1 MSMMKDEKA
10 LLQKSIEAA
19 LKAGEAILDVYKNED
34 FGVEMKSD
42 NSPLTIADK
51 RAHEIIVKTLKSTGY
66 NVLSEEGKNID
77 YKERSQW
84 EKFWMVDPLD
94 GTKEFVKRNGEF
106 TVNIALIEN
115 NTPVM
120 GVIFVPVL
128 SELYFASDFT
138 GAKKININTSDL
150 ALANDIE
157 KLSGNASALKG
168 KKTGEDIMVVASR
181 SHFNEDTENFINKL
195 KTKFNS
201 IDFVSKGSSLKLCLV
216 AEGVADIYP
225 RFAPTMEWDT
235 AAGHA
240 IIKHSGN
247 VMTQKDEKTPVVYNK
262 QDLLNPWFI
271 VRSGEMELPEG
282 GND

>member
-19 LKAGEAILDVYKNED
+19 LKAGKAILDVYKNED

-51 RAHEIIVKTLKSTGY
+51 RAHEIIINTLKSTGY
-66 NVLSEEGKNID
+66 PVLSEEGKSIE
-77 YKERSQW
+77 YEERSQW

-128 SELYFASDFT
+128 SELYFASAAT
-138 GAKKININTSDL
+138 GAKKIKIKTTDISTD
-150 ALANDIE
+150 NDID
-157 KLSGNASALKG
+157 KLSGNAIPLKG
-168 KKTGEDIMVVASR
+168 KTTGNDIVVVASR
-181 SHFNEDTENFINKL
+181 SHFSEDTEQFVNKL
-195 KTKFNS
+195 KSQYNS
-201 IDFVSKGSSLKLCLV
+201 IDFVSKGSSLKLCLI
-216 AEGVADIYP
+216 AEGIADIYP

-247 VMTQKDEKTPVVYNK
+247 IITQADGKTPMVYNK
-262 QDLLNPWFI
+262 KDLLNPWFI
-271 VRSGEMELPEG
+271 VKSKNFCLPE
-282 GND
+282 